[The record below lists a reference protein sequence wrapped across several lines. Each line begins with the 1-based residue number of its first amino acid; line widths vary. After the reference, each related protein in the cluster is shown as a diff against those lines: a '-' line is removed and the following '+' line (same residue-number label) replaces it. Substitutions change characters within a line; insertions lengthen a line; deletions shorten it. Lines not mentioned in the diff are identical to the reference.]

1 MEYDEDQGIDW
12 NNIADPNSEEFED
25 QLIDKIE
32 QNKVEK
38 QKTKQKEKILKLPL
52 EDFAKLPKSVRES
65 CMVDDLLLELENVDD
80 KKMLE
85 LFCKSMERK
94 YTTQLD
100 RIRKFYNERNFAPGK
115 YGEKRYSH
123 KYHTRNMPV
132 DYELKAKYILDNLQ
146 VDYEKYKVCKQVRYG
161 KVFFSPIGM
170 TYEEMN
176 ELIKN
181 IHCLSQSLKTI
192 DMKPYLT
199 LVKDMYINGL
209 SNIKYAEKHNI
220 DRGSVEHQK
229 KKLFYVFAGMLAKY
243 DLAQIAVDEF
253 LESEKYITLK
263 ELETSDIKAQIFDL
277 LEKANLL
284 K

>member
-1 MEYDEDQGIDW
+1 MEYDENEGIDW
-12 NNIADPNSEEFED
+12 NSIADPDSEEFED
-25 QLIDKIE
+25 ELLDEIE
-32 QNKVEK
+32 
-38 QKTKQKEKILKLPL
+38 KTKIDNTEKDKKKKLLNLPI
-52 EDFAKLPKSVRES
+52 ENFAKLPKSIQES

-80 KKMLE
+80 KRMFGI
-85 LFCKSMERK
+85 FCKSMERK

-100 RIRKFYNERNFAPGK
+100 RIRKFYRERNYLPGK

-123 KYHTRNMPV
+123 KYHRRNVPI
-132 DYELKAKYILDNLQ
+132 DYDLKAKYILDNLQ
-146 VDYEKYKVCKQVRYG
+146 VDYEKYKVCKQVRNG

-181 IHCLSQSLKTI
+181 IHCLSQSLKTV
-192 DMKPYLT
+192 DMKPYAT

-209 SNIKYAEKHNI
+209 SNIKYAQKYGIN
-220 DRGSVEHQK
+220 RGSVEQQK

-243 DLAQIAVDEF
+243 DLSQIAVDKF
-253 LESEKYITLK
+253 LESEDYITLK
-263 ELETSDIKAQIFDL
+263 ELEESDLKVQIFEL